1 MRKLTI
7 NHPAVWLGVVLLS
20 ILGFMWYG
28 PLFGE
33 TWMGMEGLN
42 PTEVEA
48 NPPGAGVWITNFI
61 ATIIPMYALAWFF
74 TKIPVDSAL
83 QGLGIGLLIGF
94 AFAFLSRM
102 TNDMFAQNPY
112 GLSWIVG
119 GFNMLSLGL
128 GGLILGAWRKYEDG
142 GKAVPS

>member
-61 ATIIPMYALAWFF
+61 QHRYDYPHVCTCMVLYKNPSRFCIARLRHWLANRIRVCLPF
-74 TKIPVDSAL
+74 
-83 QGLGIGLLIGF
+83 Q
-94 AFAFLSRM
+94 
-102 TNDMFAQNPY
+102 NDQ
-112 GLSWIVG
+112 
-119 GFNMLSLGL
+119 
-128 GGLILGAWRKYEDG
+128 
-142 GKAVPS
+142 